1 MLNNRDY
8 LRSLKALQAAD
19 LLGLTISDFLDKVES
34 GDVPQPFFDGMGRRW
49 NEHEL
54 KEWKRVRAQT

>member
-19 LLGLTISDFLDKVES
+19 LLGLCISDFLDKVKS
-34 GDVPQPFFDGMGRRW
+34 GDVPKPFFDGMGQRW

-54 KEWKRVRAQT
+54 KEWKKNAR